1 MDVYVPVFTKGDWI
15 GLLALGPKASGDR
28 YFDDDLLLLSTL
40 ADQTAVALENARLF
54 DDLERLN
61 EELVAANRELAR
73 LDQAKSNFIDIA
85 SHELRTPLTQVSG
98 YNELINELIED
109 GSLTPDTWLPLI
121 QDINKSVGRLKEV
134 VDVMLDVSQLDA
146 ETLILDTSPTSLDL
160 TVRVATDAWARALKE
175 RGLTLTIEGLEDLPS
190 IAADGDRLKQ
200 VFSQL
205 IQNAIKSTPDD
216 GQIRITA
223 RLLGEMMPP
232 REQYVEVVVSDT
244 GIGIPLDD
252 LDRIFD
258 KFYRVGDV
266 MSHST
271 GETKFK
277 GAGPGL
283 GLTIARGIV
292 EAHGGHIWAES
303 PGYDETACPG
313 SEFHVVLPVQ
323 PRLSAS
329 KT

>member
-1 MDVYVPVFTKGDWI
+1 
-15 GLLALGPKASGDR
+15 
-28 YFDDDLLLLSTL
+28 
-40 ADQTAVALENARLF
+40 
-54 DDLERLN
+54 
-61 EELVAANRELAR
+61 
-73 LDQAKSNFIDIA
+73 
-85 SHELRTPLTQVSG
+85 
-98 YNELINELIED
+98 
-109 GSLTPDTWLPLI
+109 LTPDTWLPLI

-146 ETLILDTSPTSLDL
+146 ETLDLDTSPTSLDL
-160 TVRVATDAWARALKE
+160 IVRVTADTWARALQE
-175 RGLTLTIEGLEDLPS
+175 RRLTLTMEGLEDLPS
-190 IAADGDRLKQ
+190 ITADGDRLKQ

-223 RLLGEMMPP
+223 RLLGAMMPP